1 MGLAMKGQELLS
13 GRVILHA
20 GSCLDVLPSLP
31 ADSIDAC
38 VTDGPY
44 ELPSI
49 AHRFGKAAS
58 AKAQGRVYQGA
69 FAGFT
74 GKPAIVG
81 DICTKPDVWREVL
94 RVLKPGGQLL
104 AFGPA
109 SIGFSKMHVAIVE
122 AGFEDRGMIQ
132 WVYAT
137 GFPKGKPLD
146 KHLDRKLL
154 GEWCDADELER
165 GPVSHT
171 AAFYESRDIALKP
184 AFEPIAWA
192 RKPLIGT
199 VAENLI
205 AHGTGSIGIDDCRIG
220 AEGGYPTNLILDD
233 SDVVAAMFPGDEARF
248 FYRAKADAHDRA
260 GSNHPT
266 VKPVDLIQYLVRLVT
281 TPGQIILDPFAGS
294 GTLGEAAWR
303 EGRHAVLIEI
313 DGDFQ
318 KDIARRMA
326 LAAAGP
332 EERKRESIKAKVG
345 DVPFEAGSLFAG
357 L

>member
-1 MGLAMKGQELLS
+1 MMPLLN
-13 GRVILHA
+13 GRVLLHA
-20 GSCLDVLPSLP
+20 GDCLDVLPALP
-31 ADSIDAC
+31 ENSIDAC

-49 AHRFGKAAS
+49 ARRFGNADA
-58 AKAQGRVYQGA
+58 AKAKGRIYQGA
-69 FAGFT
+69 FDGFR
-74 GKPAIVG
+74 GNPEIVSN
-81 DICTKPDVWREVL
+81 ICTKPEVWREVL

-109 SIGFSKMHVAIVE
+109 SVGFARMHCAIVD
-122 AGFEDRGMIQ
+122 AGFDDRGIIN
-132 WVYAT
+132 WTYAT
-137 GFPKGKPLD
+137 GIPKGKPLD
-146 KHLDRKLL
+146 KHVDRRLL
-154 GEWCDADELER
+154 GRWCDADELAR
-165 GPVSHT
+165 GPLSHT

-220 AEGGYPTNLILDD
+220 AEGGYPTNMILDD
-233 SDVVAAMFPGDEARF
+233 SDVVAAMFPGGEAQF

-260 GSNHPT
+260 GSDHPT

-294 GTLGEAAWR
+294 GTLGEAAFR

-313 DGDFQ
+313 NPKFQ
-318 KDIARRMA
+318 EHIARRMA
-326 LAAAGP
+326 LALAGP
-332 EERKRESIKAKVG
+332 EERQRESIKAKVG